1 MGLPFI
7 IPLAPFALVA
17 LIVAIIQIVKIRD
30 VETQVAQRL
39 YLEQME
45 HQKKM
50 RELNLEL
57 SRVTEC
63 PDR

>member
-1 MGLPFI
+1 MDSPFI
-7 IPLAPFALVA
+7 IPLAAFALVA
-17 LIVAIIQIVKIRD
+17 LVVAITQVAKIRD
-30 VETQVAQRL
+30 VETQVAQRM

-63 PDR
+63 SNR

>member
-1 MGLPFI
+1 MDSPFI
-7 IPLAPFALVA
+7 IPLAAFALVA
-17 LIVAIIQIVKIRD
+17 LIVAITQMARIRD

-39 YLEQME
+39 YLEQVE

-50 RELNLEL
+50 QELNLEL

-63 PDR
+63 SDR